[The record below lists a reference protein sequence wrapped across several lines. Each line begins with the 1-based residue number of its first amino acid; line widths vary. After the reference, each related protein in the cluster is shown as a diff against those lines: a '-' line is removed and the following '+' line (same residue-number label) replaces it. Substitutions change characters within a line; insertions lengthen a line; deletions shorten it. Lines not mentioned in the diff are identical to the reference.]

1 MLSLAK
7 LRYSGQ
13 MDIARCDGKRLS
25 HGIATRDATVV
36 DQSGGN
42 RVYSRRSWLHTG
54 ERRLCLD
61 VGMVG
66 SAKSLLNDFR
76 FDLMSQP
83 KHM

>member
-7 LRYSGQ
+7 LRYYSQ
-13 MDIARCDGKRLS
+13 MDIARCDGQRLS

-42 RVYSRRSWLHTG
+42 MVCSRRSWLQTG
-54 ERRLCLD
+54 GRLCLD

-76 FDLMSQP
+76 FELMSQS